1 MSFALT
7 IISASFW
14 PVIPSVVWIV
24 PILCI
29 LCASIKYRAFSY
41 LGGFILAVLLIIYQ
55 GNLIK
60 TQTSALF
67 QSGQNTIIKASVT
80 SLFKK
85 NTHGYKSVLVVRSID
100 DEKTIRP
107 QVVKVQLFTPF
118 KLNQGDLV
126 TLSVSIKPIYGLLN
140 EAGYDKERYL
150 FSKGIVANA
159 SYISGT
165 SYRIVST
172 QSIRA
177 VWFEEI
183 KSYTDQLSNQA
194 LILALSFGY
203 RELIPND
210 TWGLLKSSGLLH
222 LIAISGLHIGIA
234 YGIGYKVGASLRWLF
249 PQVVW
254 TPLIIGLSLAIFYSW
269 FAGFTLPTQRALVM
283 CCIASFLI
291 FSGFKVGLVQYL
303 LLSLCVVLIFDPFST
318 LSSSLWMSFGA
329 VAVVLY
335 CVQLFALDRDKTSV
349 IHRWGILLKV
359 QSMLSFM
366 ILPLTM
372 LFFQGFSTVSI
383 VYNALFIPWF
393 TFVVIPLLFLSI
405 FTSIFLNIETTIF
418 WELVDK
424 SLSIV
429 ELLLPYS
436 DSYWINSSNEL
447 AVVMTI
453 AIFILFILS
462 RYLSKSTILIIGC
475 ICSLWIFTREDDD
488 RTLKIDF
495 LDVGHGLAVL
505 IEKNKQVIVYDT
517 GKAWEGGSIVDSVVT
532 PILQSRGVEKIEGG
546 IISHFDSDHS
556 GGYKAI
562 IKKFSPEWIRT
573 SQKNR
578 SSSSSS
584 SSQKSSDQYKPCV
597 KGESWLWNDVT
608 FKVLW
613 PPKMVGRAY
622 NPQSCVI
629 RLEDNDSGNSVL
641 LTGDIEAL
649 SEWILSRTPS
659 ELSSDVMLV
668 PHHGSFTSS
677 THVFVSSVSPSF
689 AIASLA
695 KGNQWGMPSS
705 KVMDRYAQ
713 VSSQWLDTGS
723 SGQISFEIVDGKW
736 KFHTI
741 RGDSAFPWYRQM
753 LRKGVE

>member
-14 PVIPSVVWIV
+14 PIIPSIVWIV
-24 PILCI
+24 PIFCI

-41 LGGFILAVLLIIYQ
+41 LGGVILAVLLIIYQ
-55 GNLIK
+55 GNLMK

-67 QSGQNTIIKASVT
+67 QLGQNTIIKASVT

-100 DEKTIRP
+100 DEKTIKP

-159 SYISGT
+159 TFIKGT
-165 SYRIVST
+165 PYRIHSS
-172 QSIRA
+172 QNFRA
-177 VWFEEI
+177 VWFEDI
-183 KSYTDQLSNQA
+183 KSYTEVLNNQA

-203 RELIPND
+203 RELIQND
-210 TWGLLKSSGLLH
+210 IWELLKSSGLLH

-234 YGIGYKVGASLRWLF
+234 YGIGFKLGLAIRWFVPKAIWL
-249 PQVVW
+249 
-254 TPLIIGLSLAIFYSW
+254 PLITGLSLAIFYSW

-283 CCIASFLI
+283 CCIASFMI
-291 FSGFKVGLVQYL
+291 FSGVKIGLVQYL
-303 LLSLCVVLIFDPFST
+303 LLSLCIVLIFDPFST
-318 LSSSLWMSFGA
+318 LSSSFWMSFGA
-329 VAVVLY
+329 LTAVLY
-335 CVQLFALDRDKTSV
+335 CVQFIAKERGKPSLIRRL
-349 IHRWGILLKV
+349 GILLKV
-359 QSMLSFM
+359 QCMLSLM
-366 ILPLTM
+366 LLPLTM
-372 LFFQGFSTVSI
+372 LFFGGFSLVS
-383 VYNALFIPWF
+383 VFYNVFFIPWF
-393 TFVVIPLLFLSI
+393 TLVVIPLLFLSI
-405 FTSIFLNIETTIF
+405 FITIFLDVDATL
-418 WELVDK
+418 WWVLVDK
-424 SLSIV
+424 SLSVI
-429 ELLLPYS
+429 ELSTPYS
-436 DSYWINSSNEL
+436 QTYWMNSNSEEVVFG
-447 AVVMTI
+447 AVT
-453 AIFILFILS
+453 IFILCILY
-462 RYLSKSTILIIGC
+462 RYLSKSTLFVIGC
-475 ICSLWIFTREDDD
+475 IYSLALLDKVSDSS
-488 RTLKIDF
+488 TLKVDF

-517 GKAWEGGSIVDSVVT
+517 GKAWEGGSIVESVVT
-532 PILQSRGVEKIEGG
+532 PILQSRGIEKIEGV

-556 GGYKAI
+556 GEYKTLI
-562 IKKFSPEWIRT
+562 DNFSPEWVRT
-573 SQKNR
+573 SQR
-578 SSSSSS
+578 STEL
-584 SSQKSSDQYKPCV
+584 YKPCI
-597 KGESWLWNDVT
+597 KGESWLWNNVS

-613 PPKMVGRAY
+613 PPRLVGRAY
-622 NPQSCVI
+622 NPQSCVV
-629 RLEDNDSGNSVL
+629 RLKDHDSGKSLL

-649 SEWILSRTPS
+649 SEWILSRNPS
-659 ELSSDVMLV
+659 LLKSDVMLV

-677 THVFVSSVSPSF
+677 IDVFVQSVEPDF

-695 KGNQWGMPSS
+695 KGNQWGMPNIR
-705 KVMDRYAQ
+705 VMDRYAQ
-713 VSSQWLDTGS
+713 IGSHWLDTGS
-723 SGQISFEIVDGKW
+723 SGQISFEIVEDKW

>member
-1 MSFALT
+1 MFNNYFLMSFALT

-14 PVIPSVVWIV
+14 PIIPSIVWIV
-24 PILCI
+24 PIFCI

-41 LGGFILAVLLIIYQ
+41 LGGVILAVLLIIYQ

-85 NTHGYKSVLVVRSID
+85 NTHGYKSVLVVRSIG
-100 DEKTIRP
+100 DEKTIKP
-107 QVVKVQLFTPF
+107 QAVKVQLFTPF

-126 TLSVSIKPIYGLLN
+126 TLSVLIKPIYGLLN
-140 EAGYDKERYL
+140 EAGFDKERYL

-159 SYISGT
+159 NYIAGT
-165 SYRIVST
+165 SYRIRST

-183 KSYTDQLSNQA
+183 KSYTENFSNQD

-203 RELIPND
+203 RELISND

-234 YGIGYKVGASLRWLF
+234 YGIGYKVGISLRWFL
-249 PQVVW
+249 PHAVW
-254 TPLIIGLSLAIFYSW
+254 IPLITGLSLAIFYSW

-291 FSGFKVGLVQYL
+291 FSRVKVGLVQYL

-318 LSSSLWMSFGA
+318 LSSSFWMSFGA
-329 VAVVLY
+329 VSVVLY
-335 CVQLFALDRDKTSV
+335 CVQFFAMDKNKTGL
-349 IHRWGILLKV
+349 INRWVSLLKI
-359 QSMLSFM
+359 QCMLSFM
-366 ILPLTM
+366 VLPLTM
-372 LFFQGFSTVSI
+372 LFFGGFSAATVI
-383 VYNALFIPWF
+383 YNVLFLPWF
-393 TFVVIPLLFLSI
+393 TLVVIPILFLSI
-405 FTSIFLNIETTIF
+405 FITIFLNVDATLF
-418 WELVDK
+418 WGLVDK
-424 SLSIV
+424 SLSIL
-429 ELLLPYS
+429 ELSIPYS
-436 DSYWINSSNEL
+436 DSYWINSSIEL
-447 AVVMTI
+447 AATMTI
-453 AIFILFILS
+453 IIFILFMFY
-462 RYLSKSTILIIGC
+462 RYLSKSTVFIIGC
-475 ICSLWIFTREDDD
+475 ICLLGLLTRENE
-488 RTLKIDF
+488 RNSLKIDF
-495 LDVGHGLAVL
+495 LDVGHGLAIL

-532 PILQSRGVEKIEGG
+532 PILQSRGVKKVEGV

-562 IKKFSPEWIRT
+562 VKNFAPEWIRT
-573 SQKNR
+573 SQR
-578 SSSSSS
+578 ATELH
-584 SSQKSSDQYKPCV
+584 KPCIQ
-597 KGESWLWNDVT
+597 GESWLWNQVS

-613 PPKMVGRAY
+613 PPKLVNRAY
-622 NPQSCVI
+622 NPQSCVV
-629 RLEDNDSGNSVL
+629 RLEDHDSGRSLL

-649 SEWILSRTPS
+649 SEWLLSRNPT
-659 ELSSDVMLV
+659 LLKSDVMLV

-677 THVFVSSVSPSF
+677 INIFIQSVEPEF

-695 KGNQWGMPSS
+695 KGNQWGMPNSR
-705 KVMDRYAQ
+705 VMDRYAQ
-713 VSSQWLDTGS
+713 VGSHWLDTGS
-723 SGQISFEIVDGKW
+723 SGQISFEIVEGKW

-741 RGDSAFPWYRQM
+741 RGDSPFPWYRQM